1 MKNPILALFLSS
13 LFSSFFISP
22 GAWGAPRSFD
32 QFTIQLKPD
41 YTFHVPGLYPTFSID
56 EIVAR
61 STDYEDF
68 LKRLPPELFN
78 APVLIHASGSLQA
91 SSLERPRAILYGA
104 GALISLSEPANT
116 KKRTVEIL
124 RYNDGDFSALEITF
138 DGRTKTTDA
147 SGRTCTA
154 CHGEALRP
162 VWFSY
167 DLWPTMYGSFAG
179 LTSSDKEKAALA
191 NVLKSREGVYK
202 YLRDVQD
209 ESGKIRGNDNLTILI
224 SNMLHG
230 ALAKSLSRAKAPLM
244 PWRYAL
250 MAAFKGCSGD
260 SSIGASGIPITEFV
274 PPGLR
279 SRLPLDAS
287 VLHKSMQQT
296 RVRKTALQAERYR
309 VLFGSSYKNLDIEPR
324 LDIEI
329 FPIAD
334 TRYLLESFGFSLR
347 PYQMTNGLYDY
358 SMSLPTNF
366 PLDWSAQSVRLFP
379 EVFKELKP
387 SVTPGI
393 TWPSFDC
400 KDLKK
405 RSLAELAN
413 VTTLPVLESGEREVA
428 PMARCI
434 SCHAVG
440 GKAPAIPFDD
450 SMAFAKW
457 MRTDDHYDELVDQ
470 VSSARMPKNAIL
482 SADERASLLS
492 AFARIK
498 EL

>member
-1 MKNPILALFLSS
+1 MLRPVFLSVLLS
-13 LFSSFFISP
+13 GLSAF
-22 GAWGAPRSFD
+22 AAPRSFD
-32 QFTIQLKPD
+32 QFTFRLNPD
-41 YTFHVPGLYPTFSID
+41 YTFDVPELRPTFSVE
-56 EIVAR
+56 EIAAR

-68 LKRLPPELFN
+68 LKRLPPRLFS
-78 APVLIHASGSLQA
+78 APVLVHASGSLQA
-91 SSLERPRAILYGA
+91 STLERPRAILYGD
-104 GALISLSEPANT
+104 GTLISFSEPANT
-116 KKRTVEIL
+116 KTRTVEVL
-124 RYNDGDFSALEITF
+124 RYDDGEFSALEITF

-154 CHGEALRP
+154 CHGESLRP
-162 VWFSY
+162 IWFSY

-179 LTSSDKEKAALA
+179 LTSSDKEKTALA
-191 NVLKSREGVYK
+191 GVLKSREGVYK

-209 ESGKIRGNDNLTILI
+209 ETGKVRGNDNLTMLI

-230 ALAKSLSRAKAPLM
+230 ALAKSLSRAKAQLQ

-260 SSIGASGIPITEFV
+260 SSIGASGLPITEFV
-274 PPGLR
+274 PPELR
-279 SRLPLDAS
+279 ARMPLDAAAI
-287 VLHKSMQQT
+287 HASMRQT
-296 RVRKTALQAERYR
+296 RARKTALQARRYR
-309 VLFGSSYKNLDIEPR
+309 ALFGSDYKTLEIEPR
-324 LDIEI
+324 LDIEV

-358 SMSLPTNF
+358 SMSLPSNF

-379 EVFKELKP
+379 EVFNELKP
-387 SVTPGI
+387 SISPGI
-393 TWPSFDC
+393 TWPSFKC
-400 KDLKK
+400 EDLKK
-405 RSLAELAN
+405 RSLAELAT
-413 VTTLPVLESGEREVA
+413 VTTLPVLESERDVA

-434 SCHAVG
+434 SCHATG

-450 SMAFAKW
+450 STAFAKW
-457 MRTDDHYDELVDQ
+457 MRTDDRYDKLVDQ
-470 VSSARMPKNAIL
+470 VSSARMPKNAVL
-482 SADERASLLS
+482 TADERASLLS